1 MLPIGVRPCG
11 GDRSGSLDL
20 PALRADAVRPSRE
33 RLSGLSPITRVAQRY
48 LVPRW
53 ARSIYFYLRY
63 RCLVSPQASV
73 QFSDRISFGRGTVVK
88 PYSVIINHTGRIAVG
103 AHCAIS
109 SFNHISTGDADL
121 TMGDYVRLGPNVTIM
136 GAGRNVKRRD
146 TLIVDQGHSHRSTYI
161 GRDVLIGAGAVIL
174 AGCRIGEGAV
184 IGAGSVVTGD
194 VPPYAIVAGVPGR
207 VIGQRE

>member
-1 MLPIGVRPCG
+1 VR
-11 GDRSGSLDL
+11 GD
-20 PALRADAVRPSRE
+20 AARASTSRV
-33 RLSGLSPITRVAQRY
+33 SGLSPLARLAQRY
-48 LVPRW
+48 LVPRSIK
-53 ARSIYFYLRY
+53 AIYFYLRY

-73 QFSDRISFGRGTVVK
+73 QLSNRISFGRGTVVK

-121 TMGDYVRLGPNVTIM
+121 IMGDYVRLGPNVTIM
-136 GAGRNVKRRD
+136 GAGRNVKQRD
-146 TLIVDQGHSHRSTYI
+146 TLIVNQGHSHKATDI
-161 GRDVLIGAGAVIL
+161 GHDVLIGAGAVIL
-174 AGCRIGEGAV
+174 AGCSIGAGAV

-194 VPPYAIVAGVPGR
+194 VPPYAIVAGVPAR